1 MSVTS
6 EEINYLIFRYL
17 QESGFVHTGFA
28 FQNESHIHKSEYKSA
43 NVQPGALV
51 NVLQKGLLYMDL
63 ELHVNED
70 GSERECTGPVALIGP
85 HSCDK
90 HPKKPKREEILN
102 RGSKRDRKDSK
113 RSQKQQQDRDKRA
126 RTEADEDDK
135 EEDTMMDTDQV
146 EDVSIVGTPIDTS
159 DIAEVKVIPASDAI
173 TLKGHTADVFVC
185 SWNPTSP
192 SLLASGSGD
201 ATARIWQIPTNPEEP
216 LQDPIVLKHLPALT
230 NSNRDVTTMDWNSSG
245 TLLATGF
252 YDGQARIWTQRGQ
265 LRYLMSQHR
274 GPIFALKWNKKGNYI
289 LTGSLDHTTIV
300 WDAITGDAKQQHE
313 FHTGAVLDVDWLD
326 NTTFATSSSDG
337 KIFVCKVGSAEPLKV
352 CEGHKDEVNA
362 IRWDPLGELLAS
374 CSDDKTVKIWT
385 MAQKDC
391 ILDLTLHTE
400 AVYDMTWAPRE
411 ASSKGPRI
419 LATASFDTSVRLW
432 DANNGDCLRVL
443 SRHTEAVYTVAFN
456 PAGTYIATGSPDHT
470 INIWKV
476 QDGTLAKTYQGE
488 GGIFEVDWNS
498 TGDKLAACV
507 ANGTTMENQDNS
519 AANKTYQNEEEQ
531 QQQELFLYDGPIDPS
546 TADAIQELNDAGAKA
561 FALQDYETFV

>member
-28 FQNESHIHKSEYKSA
+28 FQNESHIHKSEYRNA
-43 NVQPGALV
+43 NVLPGALV
-51 NVLQKGLLYMDL
+51 SVLQKGLLYMDL

-70 GSERECTGPVALIGP
+70 GTERECTAPVALIGT
-85 HSCDK
+85 HRCDK
-90 HPKKPKREEILN
+90 QPKKPKREELASN
-102 RGSKRDRKDSK
+102 STKGNKRDRKDSK
-113 RSQKQQQDRDKRA
+113 RTLKQQQDREKRA
-126 RTEADEDDK
+126 RMEAAAAASSAAVTPSTTTTTAAAAGGAEDETK
-135 EEDTMMDTDQV
+135 EDEDTMMDTDQV
-146 EDVSIVGTPIDTS
+146 EDVSVVGTPVETADVP
-159 DIAEVKVIPASDAI
+159 DVKIIPASDAI

-185 SWNPTSP
+185 SWNPASP

-201 ATARIWQIPTNPEEP
+201 ATARIWQMPTSSDEALKE
-216 LQDPIVLKHLPALT
+216 PIVLKHLPALT
-230 NSNRDVTTMDWNSSG
+230 DSNRDVTTMDWNASG

-300 WDAITGDAKQQHE
+300 WDATTGDAKQQQE

-337 KIFVCKVGSAEPLKV
+337 KIYVCKVDSTDPVKV
-352 CEGHKDEVNA
+352 FEGHKDEVNA

-374 CSDDKTVKIWT
+374 CSDDKTAKVWSLT
-385 MAQKDC
+385 QDEC
-391 ILDLTLHTE
+391 VFDLTAHTE
-400 AVYDMTWAPRE
+400 AVYDMTWAPRDQAT
-411 ASSKGPRI
+411 ASKEPRI

-443 SRHTEAVYTVAFN
+443 SRHIEAVYTVAFN
-456 PAGTYIATGSPDHT
+456 PAGTHLATGSPDHT
-470 INIWKV
+470 INIWRV
-476 QDGTLAKTYQGE
+476 QDGALVKTYQGE

-507 ANGTTMENQDNS
+507 ANGTLVVAHVKLDS
-519 AANKTYQNEEEQ
+519 A
-531 QQQELFLYDGPIDPS
+531 
-546 TADAIQELNDAGAKA
+546 
-561 FALQDYETFV
+561 

>member
-28 FQNESHIHKSEYKSA
+28 FQNESHIHKSEFRNA

-51 NVLQKGLLYMDL
+51 SVLQKGLLYMDL

-70 GSERECTGPVALIGP
+70 GSERECTGPVVLIGP
-85 HSCDK
+85 HRCDK
-90 HPKKPKREEILN
+90 QAKKPKRDEIIS
-102 RGSKRDRKDSK
+102 RGSKRDRKEGK
-113 RSQKQQQDRDKRA
+113 RSQRQQQQQQNQDREKRA
-126 RTEADEDDK
+126 RIDPDEERDEDQ
-135 EEDTMMDTDQV
+135 MMDTDQV
-146 EDVSIVGTPIDTS
+146 EDISVVGTPAEVVDS
-159 DIAEVKVIPASDAI
+159 PEVKVIPASDAI

-192 SLLASGSGD
+192 TLLASGSGD
-201 ATARIWQIPTNPEEP
+201 ATARIWQIPTTGEEALPE
-216 LQDPIVLKHLPALT
+216 PIVLKHLPALT
-230 NSNRDVTTMDWNSSG
+230 DINRDVTTMDWNSSG

-265 LRYLMSQHR
+265 LRHLMSQHR

-300 WDAITGDAKQQHE
+300 WDTTTGEAKQQHE
-313 FHTGAVLDVDWLD
+313 FHKGAVLDVDWLD

-337 KIFVCKVGSAEPLKV
+337 KVYVCKVGSADPLKV
-352 CEGHKDEVNA
+352 FEGHKDEVNA

-374 CSDDKTVKIWT
+374 CSDDKTAKVWSLS
-385 MAQKDC
+385 QDEC
-391 ILDLTLHTE
+391 LFDLTAHTE

-411 ASSKGPRI
+411 PSSKDSRM

-432 DANNGDCLRVL
+432 DANNGACLRVL
-443 SRHTEAVYTVAFN
+443 SRHIEAVYTVAFN
-456 PAGTYIATGSPDHT
+456 PTGTHLATGSPDHT
-470 INIWKV
+470 INIWRV
-476 QDGTLAKTYQGE
+476 QDGALVKTYQGE

-507 ANGTTMENQDNS
+507 ANGTLVV
-519 AANKTYQNEEEQ
+519 AHVK
-531 QQQELFLYDGPIDPS
+531 L
-546 TADAIQELNDAGAKA
+546 
-561 FALQDYETFV
+561 

>member
-28 FQNESHIHKSEYKSA
+28 FQNESHIHKSEYRNA

-51 NVLQKGLLYMDL
+51 SALQKGLLYMDL
-63 ELHVNED
+63 ELHVNEAW
-70 GSERECTGPVALIGP
+70 PVALIGP
-85 HSCDK
+85 HRCDK
-90 HPKKPKREEILN
+90 QAKKLKRDELPS
-102 RGSKRDRKDSK
+102 RGNKRDRKESK
-113 RSQKQQQDRDKRA
+113 RSQKLQQEREKRA
-126 RTEADEDDK
+126 RMEADDEEKEDDS
-135 EEDTMMDTDQV
+135 MMDMDQI
-146 EDVSIVGTPIDTS
+146 EDVSIVGTPIETTDVP
-159 DIAEVKVIPASDAI
+159 EVKVIPASDAI

-185 SWNPTSP
+185 SWNPSSP
-192 SLLASGSGD
+192 TLLASGSGD
-201 ATARIWQIPTNPEEP
+201 ATARIWQIPVGADEG
-216 LQDPIVLKHLPALT
+216 LQEPIVLKHLPALT
-230 NSNRDVTTMDWNSSG
+230 DSNRDVTTMDWNASG

-300 WDAITGDAKQQHE
+300 WDATTGEARQQHE

-337 KIFVCKVGSAEPLKV
+337 KVYVCKVDSTEPLKV
-352 CEGHKDEVNA
+352 FEGHKDEVNA
-362 IRWDPLGELLAS
+362 VRWDPLGELLAS
-374 CSDDKTVKIWT
+374 CSDDKTAKIWS
-385 MAQKDC
+385 MSQDEC
-391 ILDLTLHTE
+391 LFDLTSHSE

-411 ASSKGPRI
+411 ASSKEPRI
-419 LATASFDTSVRLW
+419 LATASFDMSVRLW

-443 SRHTEAVYTVAFN
+443 LRHTEAVYSVAFN
-456 PAGTYIATGSPDHT
+456 PTGTHLATGSPDTT
-470 INIWKV
+470 INIWRV
-476 QDGTLAKTYQGE
+476 QDGALVKTYQGE

-507 ANGTTMENQDNS
+507 ANGTLVV
-519 AANKTYQNEEEQ
+519 AHVK
-531 QQQELFLYDGPIDPS
+531 L
-546 TADAIQELNDAGAKA
+546 
-561 FALQDYETFV
+561 

>member
-28 FQNESHIHKSEYKSA
+28 FQNESHIHKSEYRNA

-51 NVLQKGLLYMDL
+51 SVIQKGLLYMDL

-70 GSERECTGPVALIGP
+70 GTERECTGPVALIGP
-85 HSCDK
+85 HRCDK
-90 HPKKPKREEILN
+90 QAKKPKRDELVS
-102 RGSKRDRKDSK
+102 RGNKRDRKDTK
-113 RSQKQQQDRDKRA
+113 RAQKQQQEREKRA
-126 RTEADEDDK
+126 KMDADD
-135 EEDTMMDTDQV
+135 EEKDEENMMDTDQV
-146 EDVSIVGTPIDTS
+146 EDVSVVGTPAEMT
-159 DIAEVKVIPASDAI
+159 DIPEVKIIPASDAI

-185 SWNPTSP
+185 SWNPASP

-201 ATARIWQIPTNPEEP
+201 ATARIWQIPANTDEP
-216 LQDPIVLKHLPALT
+216 LKEPIVLKHLPALT
-230 NSNRDVTTMDWNSSG
+230 DNNRDVTTMDWNASG

-300 WDAITGDAKQQHE
+300 WDATTGDAKQQHE

-337 KIFVCKVGSAEPLKV
+337 KVYVCKVDSMDPLKV
-352 CEGHKDEVNA
+352 FEGHKDEVNA

-374 CSDDKTVKIWT
+374 CSDDRTVKIWS
-385 MAQKDC
+385 MAQDEC
-391 ILDLTLHTE
+391 VFDLTAHTQ

-411 ASSKGPRI
+411 ASSRI

-432 DANNGDCLRVL
+432 DANTGDCLRVL
-443 SRHTEAVYTVAFN
+443 SRHVEAVYTVAFN
-456 PAGTYIATGSPDHT
+456 PAGTHLATGSPDYT
-470 INIWKV
+470 INIWRV
-476 QDGTLAKTYQGE
+476 QDGALVKTYRGE

-507 ANGTTMENQDNS
+507 ANGT
-519 AANKTYQNEEEQ
+519 
-531 QQQELFLYDGPIDPS
+531 
-546 TADAIQELNDAGAKA
+546 
-561 FALQDYETFV
+561 

>member
-17 QESGFVHTGFA
+17 QESGFIHTGFA
-28 FQNESHIHKSEYKSA
+28 FQNESHIHKSEYRNS

-51 NVLQKGLLYMDL
+51 SVLQKGLLYMDL

-70 GSERECTGPVALIGP
+70 GSERECTGPVALIGA
-85 HSCDK
+85 HRCDK
-90 HPKKPKREEILN
+90 QAKKPKRDEVN
-102 RGSKRDRKDSK
+102 SVTGRGNKRERKDSK
-113 RSQKQQQDRDKRA
+113 RSQKQQQDREKRVRLGA
-126 RTEADEDDK
+126 EDDEK
-135 EEDTMMDTDQV
+135 EEDALMDTDQV
-146 EDVSIVGTPIDTS
+146 EDVSVVGTPVEPT
-159 DIAEVKVIPASDAI
+159 AELTEVKVIPASDAI

-185 SWNPTSP
+185 SWNPATP
-192 SLLASGSGD
+192 TLLASGSGD
-201 ATARIWQIPTNPEEP
+201 ATARIWQIPSSPHDT

-230 NSNRDVTTMDWNSSG
+230 DSNRDVTTMDWNAAG

-300 WDAITGDAKQQHE
+300 WDATTGDAKQQHE

-337 KIFVCKVGSAEPLKV
+337 KVYVCKVGNTEPLKV
-352 CEGHKDEVNA
+352 FEGHKDEVNA

-374 CSDDKTVKIWT
+374 CSDDKTAKIWS
-385 MAQKDC
+385 MSQDEC
-391 ILDLTLHTE
+391 LFDLTAHTA

-411 ASSKGPRI
+411 VASKEPRI

-432 DANNGDCLRVL
+432 DANTGDCLRVL
-443 SRHTEAVYTVAFN
+443 SRHVEAVYTVAFN
-456 PAGTYIATGSPDHT
+456 PTGTHLATGSPDHT
-470 INIWKV
+470 INIWRV
-476 QDGTLAKTYQGE
+476 QDGTLVKTYQGE

-507 ANGTTMENQDNS
+507 ANGTLVV
-519 AANKTYQNEEEQ
+519 AHVK
-531 QQQELFLYDGPIDPS
+531 L
-546 TADAIQELNDAGAKA
+546 
-561 FALQDYETFV
+561 

>member
-28 FQNESHIHKSEYKSA
+28 FQNESHIHKSEFRSA

-51 NVLQKGLLYMDL
+51 SVLQKGLLYMDL

-70 GSERECTGPVALIGP
+70 GSERECTGPVVLIGP
-85 HSCDK
+85 HRCDK
-90 HPKKPKREEILN
+90 QTKKPKRDEIIS
-102 RGSKRDRKDSK
+102 RGSKRDRKEGK
-113 RSQKQQQDRDKRA
+113 RSQRQQQPQQTQDREKRA
-126 RTEADEDDK
+126 RIDPDEERDEDQ
-135 EEDTMMDTDQV
+135 MMDTDQV
-146 EDVSIVGTPIDTS
+146 EDVSVVGTP
-159 DIAEVKVIPASDAI
+159 AEVVDSPDVKVIPASDAI

-192 SLLASGSGD
+192 TLLASGSGD
-201 ATARIWQIPTNPEEP
+201 ATARIWQIPTNGEEALPE
-216 LQDPIVLKHLPALT
+216 PIVLKHLPALT
-230 NSNRDVTTMDWNSSG
+230 DVNRDVTTMDWNSSG

-252 YDGQARIWTQRGQ
+252 YDGQARIWTQRGE
-265 LRYLMSQHR
+265 LRHLMSQHR

-300 WDAITGDAKQQHE
+300 WDTTTGEAKQQHE
-313 FHTGAVLDVDWLD
+313 FHKGAVLDVDWLD

-337 KIFVCKVGSAEPLKV
+337 KVYVCKVGKAEPLRV
-352 CEGHKDEVNA
+352 FEGHKDEVNA

-374 CSDDKTVKIWT
+374 CSDDKTAKVWNLS
-385 MAQKDC
+385 QNEC
-391 ILDLTLHTE
+391 LFDLTAHTE

-411 ASSKGPRI
+411 PSSKDPRM

-432 DANNGDCLRVL
+432 DANNGACLRVL
-443 SRHTEAVYTVAFN
+443 SRHIEAVYTVAFN
-456 PAGTYIATGSPDHT
+456 PTGTHLATGSPDHT
-470 INIWKV
+470 INIWRV
-476 QDGTLAKTYQGE
+476 QDGVLVKTYQGE

-507 ANGTTMENQDNS
+507 ANGTLVV
-519 AANKTYQNEEEQ
+519 AHVK
-531 QQQELFLYDGPIDPS
+531 L
-546 TADAIQELNDAGAKA
+546 
-561 FALQDYETFV
+561 